1 MVTPPAHEIL
11 YSENQGEFGMKLR
24 KILAVVLALALVCAT
39 FGACGNDAGTSS
51 TSGTS
56 STTSETETGNES
68 ASEAETG
75 SSGDSSL
82 NIRVGMEP
90 TSLNTL
96 KATYSQE
103 FATFKH
109 MYENLYM
116 LDENDVP
123 QPAAAET
130 VDVSEDSM
138 TYTFHLRDDGVWS
151 NGDPVTANDFVFAWQ
166 QALDVNVAADYA
178 YFLFFIKNAEA
189 YLNYQGYA
197 LDPAAWEEANPD
209 AEVPAE
215 VTWEDVGV
223 KVIDDKT
230 LEVQLENPT
239 PYAPFLF
246 TFGTLSPINQKFYE
260 EVGADNYGTEA
271 EYFCTNGAY
280 NLTSWTHDSE
290 IVLTKNPNYHGA
302 DGVAIDT
309 LNMKI
314 ISDGQAA
321 LTSFLAGELDVTE
334 VGTAET
340 LQQAESAGY
349 EVKSYNDGSSFYLM
363 VNCSDPQLSN
373 VNLRRALALGY
384 SKQGFIDVSIG
395 LPYSP
400 MTSFTNPAVNGFDG
414 TSFADALIAEN
425 GGELAPAEG
434 DVEAAKAYLET
445 ALSELGITADQLTLS
460 IDCQDSAASQT
471 QAAFLQNQWL
481 ENLGIDVTINPK
493 VTKQGSADRQNGN
506 YQMSITGW
514 GPDYNDPMTFLDL
527 WVSDGGNNDT
537 RWASEEYDNLIA
549 QATVETDL
557 EARQKLF
564 YQAEKIIFD
573 QYMILPL
580 YNRTQSFITS
590 ERLATDPLR
599 STFQDFNY
607 TYATLA

>member
-1 MVTPPAHEIL
+1 
-11 YSENQGEFGMKLR
+11 MKLR

-51 TSGTS
+51 ASGTT
-56 STTSETETGNES
+56 STTSETETGEES
-68 ASEAETG
+68 SSEAETG
-75 SSGDSSL
+75 STGDATL

-103 FATFKH
+103 FSTFKH
-109 MYENLYM
+109 LYENLYM

-130 VDVSEDSM
+130 VDVSEDGM

-151 NGDPVTANDFVFAWQ
+151 NGDPVTANDFAFAWQ
-166 QALDVNVAADYA
+166 QALSPEVAADYA

-189 YLNYQGYA
+189 YLNGTVE
-197 LDPAAWEEANPD
+197 WEE
-209 AEVPAE
+209 
-215 VTWEDVGV
+215 VGV
-223 KVIDDKT
+223 KVIDELT

-246 TFGTLSPINQKFYE
+246 TFGTLCPINQKFYE

-280 NLTSWTHDSE
+280 TLTSWSHDSE
-290 IVLTKNPNYHGA
+290 IVLQKNPNFHGA
-302 DGVAIDT
+302 DSVAIDT

-334 VGTAET
+334 LGTAEI
-340 LQQAESAGY
+340 LKQAEDAGY

-434 DVEAAKAYLET
+434 DVEAAKGYLET
-445 ALSELGITADQLTLS
+445 ALSELGITVDQLTLS

-493 VTKQGSADRQNGN
+493 VTKQGSADRGNGN

-537 RWASEEYDNLIA
+537 RWSSEEYDALID

-564 YQAEKIIFD
+564 YEAEKIIFD

-580 YNRTQSFITS
+580 YNRTQSYITS
-590 ERLATDPLR
+590 ERVGTDPLR

>member
-1 MVTPPAHEIL
+1 
-11 YSENQGEFGMKLR
+11 MKLR

-51 TSGTS
+51 ASGTT
-56 STTSETETGNES
+56 STTSETETGEES
-68 ASEAETG
+68 SSEAETG
-75 SSGDSSL
+75 STGDATL

-103 FATFKH
+103 FSTFKH
-109 MYENLYM
+109 LYENLYM

-130 VDVSEDSM
+130 VDVSEDGM

-151 NGDPVTANDFVFAWQ
+151 NGDPVTANDFAFAWQ
-166 QALDVNVAADYA
+166 QALSPKVAADYA

-189 YLNYQGYA
+189 YLNGTVE
-197 LDPAAWEEANPD
+197 WEE
-209 AEVPAE
+209 
-215 VTWEDVGV
+215 VGV

-246 TFGTLSPINQKFYE
+246 TFGTLCPVNQKFYE

-280 NLTSWTHDSE
+280 TLTSWSHDSE
-290 IVLTKNPNYHGA
+290 IVLQKNPNFHGA
-302 DGVAIDT
+302 DSVAIDT

-340 LQQAESAGY
+340 LKQAEDAGY

-434 DVEAAKAYLET
+434 DVEAAKGYLET
-445 ALSELGITADQLTLS
+445 ALSELGITVDQLTLS
-460 IDCQDSAASQT
+460 IDCGDSPAAQT

-493 VTKQGSADRQNGN
+493 VTKQGSSDRQNGN

-537 RWASEEYDNLIA
+537 RWSSEEYDALID

-564 YQAEKIIFD
+564 YEAEKIIFD

-580 YNRTQSFITS
+580 YNRTQSYITS
-590 ERLATDPLR
+590 ERVGTDPLR

>member
-1 MVTPPAHEIL
+1 
-11 YSENQGEFGMKLR
+11 MKLR
-24 KILAVVLALALVCAT
+24 KILALVLALTLLCAT
-39 FGACGNDAGTSS
+39 FSACGNDAGTSS
-51 TSGTS
+51 ASGTS
-56 STTSETETGNES
+56 STTSETASETGDES

-75 SSGDSSL
+75 STGDSSL

-130 VDVSEDSM
+130 VDVSEDGM

-151 NGDPVTANDFVFAWQ
+151 NGDPVTANDFAFAWQ

-223 KVIDDKT
+223 KVINDKT

-314 ISDGQAA
+314 ITDGQAA

-384 SKQGFIDVSIG
+384 SKQGFIDVAIG

-460 IDCQDSAASQT
+460 IDCGDSPAAQT

-493 VTKQGSADRQNGN
+493 VTKQGSADRRNGN

-537 RWASEEYDNLIA
+537 RWSSEEYDALID

-557 EARQKLF
+557 EARQELF
-564 YQAEKIIFD
+564 YQAEQIIFD

>member
-1 MVTPPAHEIL
+1 
-11 YSENQGEFGMKLR
+11 MKLR
-24 KILAVVLALALVCAT
+24 KILALVMALALLCAT
-39 FGACGNDAGTSS
+39 FSACGNDAGTSS
-51 TSGTS
+51 TASG
-56 STTSETETGNES
+56 ETETTSSETGS
-68 ASEAETG
+68 SEAETDTTDDTA
-75 SSGDSSL
+75 STGDAAL
-82 NIRVGMEP
+82 TIRAGMEP

-96 KATYSQE
+96 TATYSQE
-103 FATFKH
+103 FSTFKH
-109 MYENLYM
+109 LYENLYM

-130 VDVSEDSM
+130 VDVSEDGM
-138 TYTFHLRDDGVWS
+138 TYTFHLREDGVWS
-151 NGDPVTANDFVFAWQ
+151 NGDPVTANDFAFAWQ
-166 QALDVNVAADYA
+166 QALNPEVAADYA

-189 YLNYQGYA
+189 YLNGTVE
-197 LDPAAWEEANPD
+197 WEE
-209 AEVPAE
+209 
-215 VTWEDVGV
+215 VGV
-223 KVIDDKT
+223 KVLDDLT

-246 TFGTLSPINQKFYE
+246 SFGTLCPINQKFYE
-260 EVGADNYGTEA
+260 EVGADKYSTEA

-280 NLTSWTHDSE
+280 TLTSWSHDSE
-290 IVLTKNPNYHGA
+290 MVLQKNPNFHGA
-302 DGVAIDT
+302 DSVAIDT
-309 LNMKI
+309 LTLKI

-334 VGTAET
+334 LGTSEI
-340 LQQAESAGY
+340 LKQAEDAGY
-349 EVKSYNDGSSFYLM
+349 EVKSYDDGSSFYVM

-384 SKQGFIDVSIG
+384 SKQGFIDVAIG

-414 TSFADALIAEN
+414 TSFAEALIAEN

-434 DVEAAKAYLET
+434 DVEAAKGYLET
-445 ALSELGITADQLTLS
+445 ALSELGITVDQLSLS
-460 IDCQDSAASQT
+460 IDCGDSPAAQT
-471 QAAFLQNQWL
+471 QAAYLQNQWL

-493 VTKQGSADRQNGN
+493 VTKQGSADRSNGN

-537 RWASEEYDNLIA
+537 RWSSEEYDELID

-557 EARQKLF
+557 EARQELF

-580 YNRTQSFITS
+580 YNRAQSYVSS
-590 ERLATDPLR
+590 ERVGTDPLR

>member
-1 MVTPPAHEIL
+1 
-11 YSENQGEFGMKLR
+11 MKLR

-51 TSGTS
+51 ASGTT
-56 STTSETETGNES
+56 STTSETETGEES
-68 ASEAETG
+68 SSEAETG
-75 SSGDSSL
+75 STGDATL

-103 FATFKH
+103 FSTFKH
-109 MYENLYM
+109 LYENLYM

-130 VDVSEDSM
+130 VDVSEDGM

-151 NGDPVTANDFVFAWQ
+151 NGDPVTANDFAFAWQ
-166 QALDVNVAADYA
+166 QALSPEVAADYA

-189 YLNYQGYA
+189 YLNGTVE
-197 LDPAAWEEANPD
+197 WEE
-209 AEVPAE
+209 
-215 VTWEDVGV
+215 VGV
-223 KVIDDKT
+223 KVIDELT

-246 TFGTLSPINQKFYE
+246 TFGTLCPINQKFYE

-280 NLTSWTHDSE
+280 TLTSWSHDSE
-290 IVLTKNPNYHGA
+290 IVLQKNPNFHGA
-302 DGVAIDT
+302 DSVAIDT

-340 LQQAESAGY
+340 LKQAEDAGY

-434 DVEAAKAYLET
+434 DVEAAKGYLET
-445 ALSELGITADQLTLS
+445 ALSELGITVDQLTLS
-460 IDCQDSAASQT
+460 IDCGDSPAAQT

-493 VTKQGSADRQNGN
+493 VTKQGSSDRQNGN

-537 RWASEEYDNLIA
+537 RWSSEEYDALID

-564 YQAEKIIFD
+564 YEAEKIIFD

-580 YNRTQSFITS
+580 YNRTQSYITS
-590 ERLATDPLR
+590 ERVGTDPLR

>member
-1 MVTPPAHEIL
+1 
-11 YSENQGEFGMKLR
+11 MKLR

-51 TSGTS
+51 ASGTT
-56 STTSETETGNES
+56 STTSETETGEES
-68 ASEAETG
+68 SSEAETG
-75 SSGDSSL
+75 STGDATL

-103 FATFKH
+103 FSTFKH
-109 MYENLYM
+109 LYENLYM

-130 VDVSEDSM
+130 VDVSEDGM

-151 NGDPVTANDFVFAWQ
+151 NGDPVTANDFAFAWQ

-246 TFGTLSPINQKFYE
+246 TFGTLCPVNQKFYE

-280 NLTSWTHDSE
+280 TLTSWSHDSE
-290 IVLTKNPNYHGA
+290 IVLQKNPNFHGA
-302 DGVAIDT
+302 DSVAIDT

-340 LQQAESAGY
+340 LKQAEDAGY

-434 DVEAAKAYLET
+434 DVEAAKGYLET
-445 ALSELGITADQLTLS
+445 ALSELGITVDQLTLS
-460 IDCQDSAASQT
+460 IDCGDTPAAQT

-493 VTKQGSADRQNGN
+493 VTKQGSSDRKNGN

-537 RWASEEYDNLIA
+537 RWSSEEYDALID

-564 YQAEKIIFD
+564 YEAEKIIFD

-580 YNRTQSFITS
+580 YNRTQSYITS
-590 ERLATDPLR
+590 ERVGTDPLR

>member
-1 MVTPPAHEIL
+1 
-11 YSENQGEFGMKLR
+11 MKLR

-51 TSGTS
+51 SSGTT
-56 STTSETETGNES
+56 STTSETETGEES
-68 ASEAETG
+68 SSEAETG
-75 SSGDSSL
+75 STGDATL

-90 TSLNTL
+90 KSLNTL

-103 FATFKH
+103 FSTFKH
-109 MYENLYM
+109 LYENLYM

-130 VDVSEDSM
+130 VEVSEDGM

-151 NGDPVTANDFVFAWQ
+151 NGDPVTANDFAFAWQ
-166 QALDVNVAADYA
+166 QALSPEVAADYA

-189 YLNYQGYA
+189 YLNGTVE
-197 LDPAAWEEANPD
+197 WEE
-209 AEVPAE
+209 
-215 VTWEDVGV
+215 VGV

-246 TFGTLSPINQKFYE
+246 TFGTLCPVNQKFYE

-280 NLTSWTHDSE
+280 TLTSWSHDSE
-290 IVLTKNPNYHGA
+290 IVLQKNPNFHGA
-302 DGVAIDT
+302 DSVAIDT

-340 LQQAESAGY
+340 LKQAEDAGY

-400 MTSFTNPAVNGFDG
+400 MTSFTNPAVYGFDG

-434 DVEAAKAYLET
+434 DVEAAKGYLET
-445 ALSELGITADQLTLS
+445 ALSELGITVDQLTLS
-460 IDCQDSAASQT
+460 IDCGDSPAAQT

-493 VTKQGSADRQNGN
+493 VTKQGASDRQNGN

-537 RWASEEYDNLIA
+537 RWSSEEYDALID

-564 YQAEKIIFD
+564 YEAEKIIFD

-580 YNRTQSFITS
+580 YNRTQSYITS
-590 ERLATDPLR
+590 ERVGTDPLR

>member
-1 MVTPPAHEIL
+1 
-11 YSENQGEFGMKLR
+11 MKLR
-24 KILAVVLALALVCAT
+24 KILAVVLALALVCAS
-39 FGACGNDAGTSS
+39 FGACGNEAGTSAA
-51 TSGTS
+51 SGTA
-56 STTSETETGNES
+56 STTSETGEESTG
-68 ASEAETG
+68 EAETG
-75 SSGDSSL
+75 STGDATL

-90 TSLNTL
+90 KSLNTL

-103 FATFKH
+103 FSTFKH
-109 MYENLYM
+109 LYENLYM

-130 VDVSEDSM
+130 VDVSEDGM

-151 NGDPVTANDFVFAWQ
+151 NGDPVTANDFAFAWQ
-166 QALDVNVAADYA
+166 QALSPEVAADYA

-189 YLNYQGYA
+189 YLNGTVE
-197 LDPAAWEEANPD
+197 WEE
-209 AEVPAE
+209 
-215 VTWEDVGV
+215 VGV

-246 TFGTLSPINQKFYE
+246 TFGTLCPVNQKFYE

-280 NLTSWTHDSE
+280 TLTSWSHDSE
-290 IVLTKNPNYHGA
+290 IVLQKNPNFHGA
-302 DGVAIDT
+302 DSVAIDT

-340 LQQAESAGY
+340 LKQAEDAGY

-400 MTSFTNPAVNGFDG
+400 MTSFTNPAVYGFDG

-434 DVEAAKAYLET
+434 DVEAAKGYLET
-445 ALSELGITADQLTLS
+445 ALSELGITVDQLTLS
-460 IDCQDSAASQT
+460 IDCDDTPAAQT

-493 VTKQGSADRQNGN
+493 VTKQGAADRQNGN

-537 RWASEEYDNLIA
+537 RWSSEEYDALID

-564 YQAEKIIFD
+564 YEAEKIIYD

-580 YNRTQSFITS
+580 YNRTQSYITS
-590 ERLATDPLR
+590 ERVGTDPLR

>member
-1 MVTPPAHEIL
+1 
-11 YSENQGEFGMKLR
+11 MKLR
-24 KILAVVLALALVCAT
+24 KILALVLALTLLCAT
-39 FGACGNDAGTSS
+39 FSACGNDAGTSS
-51 TSGTS
+51 ASGTS
-56 STTSETETGNES
+56 STTSETASETGDES

-75 SSGDSSL
+75 STGDSSL

-103 FATFKH
+103 FSTFKH
-109 MYENLYM
+109 LYENLYM

-130 VDVSEDSM
+130 VDVSEDGM

-151 NGDPVTANDFVFAWQ
+151 NGDPVTANDFAFAWQ
-166 QALDVNVAADYA
+166 QALSPEVAADYA

-189 YLNYQGYA
+189 YLNGTVE
-197 LDPAAWEEANPD
+197 WEE
-209 AEVPAE
+209 
-215 VTWEDVGV
+215 VGV

-246 TFGTLSPINQKFYE
+246 TFGTLCPINQKFYE

-280 NLTSWTHDSE
+280 TLTSWTHDSE
-290 IVLTKNPNYHGA
+290 IVLQKNPNYHGA

-334 VGTAET
+334 LGTAEI
-340 LQQAESAGY
+340 LKQAEDAGY

-400 MTSFTNPAVNGFDG
+400 MTSFTNPAVYGFDD

-434 DVEAAKAYLET
+434 DVEAAKGYLET

-460 IDCQDSAASQT
+460 IDCGDSPAAQT

-481 ENLGIDVTINPK
+481 ENLGIDVTVNPK

-537 RWASEEYDNLIA
+537 RWSSEEYDALID

-557 EARQKLF
+557 EARQELF
-564 YQAEKIIFD
+564 YQAEQIIFD

-580 YNRTQSFITS
+580 YNRTQSYITS
-590 ERLATDPLR
+590 ERVGTDPLR

>member
-1 MVTPPAHEIL
+1 
-11 YSENQGEFGMKLR
+11 MKLR

-51 TSGTS
+51 SSGTT
-56 STTSETETGNES
+56 STTSETGEESTG
-68 ASEAETG
+68 EAETG
-75 SSGDSSL
+75 STGDATL

-90 TSLNTL
+90 KSLNTL

-103 FATFKH
+103 FSTFKH
-109 MYENLYM
+109 LYENLYM

-130 VDVSEDSM
+130 VDVSEDGT

-151 NGDPVTANDFVFAWQ
+151 NGDPVTANDFAFAWQ
-166 QALDVNVAADYA
+166 QALSPEVAADYA

-189 YLNYQGYA
+189 YLNGTVE
-197 LDPAAWEEANPD
+197 WEE
-209 AEVPAE
+209 
-215 VTWEDVGV
+215 VGV

-246 TFGTLSPINQKFYE
+246 TFGTLCPVNQKFYE

-280 NLTSWTHDSE
+280 TLTSWSHDSE
-290 IVLTKNPNYHGA
+290 IVLQKNPNFHGA
-302 DGVAIDT
+302 DSVAIDT

-340 LQQAESAGY
+340 LKQAEDAGY

-400 MTSFTNPAVNGFDG
+400 MTSFTNPAVYGFDG

-434 DVEAAKAYLET
+434 DVEAAKGYLET
-445 ALSELGITADQLTLS
+445 ALSELGITVDQLTLS
-460 IDCQDSAASQT
+460 IDCDDTPAAQT

-493 VTKQGSADRQNGN
+493 VTKQGAADRQNGN

-537 RWASEEYDNLIA
+537 RWSSEEYDALID

-564 YQAEKIIFD
+564 YEAEKIIYD

-580 YNRTQSFITS
+580 YNRTQSYITS
-590 ERLATDPLR
+590 ERVGTDPLR

>member
-75 SSGDSSL
+75 STGDSSL

-130 VDVSEDSM
+130 VDVSEDGM

-151 NGDPVTANDFVFAWQ
+151 NGDPVTANDFAFAWQ
-166 QALDVNVAADYA
+166 QALSPEVAADYA

-189 YLNYQGYA
+189 YLNGTVE
-197 LDPAAWEEANPD
+197 WEE
-209 AEVPAE
+209 
-215 VTWEDVGV
+215 VGV
-223 KVIDDKT
+223 KVIDDLT

-340 LQQAESAGY
+340 LKQAEDAGY

-493 VTKQGSADRQNGN
+493 VIKQGSADRQNGN

-557 EARQKLF
+557 EARQELF

>member
-1 MVTPPAHEIL
+1 
-11 YSENQGEFGMKLR
+11 MKLR

-51 TSGTS
+51 ASGTT
-56 STTSETETGNES
+56 STTSETETGEEPS
-68 ASEAETG
+68 SEAETG
-75 SSGDSSL
+75 STGDATL

-103 FATFKH
+103 FSTFKH
-109 MYENLYM
+109 LYENLYM

-130 VDVSEDSM
+130 VDVSEDGM
-138 TYTFHLRDDGVWS
+138 TYTFNLRDDGVWS
-151 NGDPVTANDFVFAWQ
+151 NGDPVTANDFAFAWQ
-166 QALDVNVAADYA
+166 QALSPEVAADYA

-189 YLNYQGYA
+189 YLNGTVE
-197 LDPAAWEEANPD
+197 WEE
-209 AEVPAE
+209 
-215 VTWEDVGV
+215 VGV
-223 KVIDDKT
+223 KVIDELT

-246 TFGTLSPINQKFYE
+246 TFGTLCPVNQKFYE

-280 NLTSWTHDSE
+280 TLTSWSHDSE
-290 IVLTKNPNYHGA
+290 IVLQKNPNFHGA
-302 DGVAIDT
+302 DSVAIDT

-334 VGTAET
+334 LGTAEI
-340 LQQAESAGY
+340 LKQAEDAGY

-434 DVEAAKAYLET
+434 DVEAAKGYLET

-460 IDCQDSAASQT
+460 IDCGDSPAAQT

-493 VTKQGSADRQNGN
+493 VTKQGSSDRKNGN

-537 RWASEEYDNLIA
+537 RWSSEEYDALID

-564 YQAEKIIFD
+564 YEAEKIIFD

-580 YNRTQSFITS
+580 YNRTQSYITS
-590 ERLATDPLR
+590 ERVGTDPLR

>member
-56 STTSETETGNES
+56 STTSETETGDES

-75 SSGDSSL
+75 STGDSSL

-130 VDVSEDSM
+130 VEVSEDSM

-151 NGDPVTANDFVFAWQ
+151 NGDPVTANDFAFAWQ

-384 SKQGFIDVSIG
+384 SKQGFIDVAIG

-434 DVEAAKAYLET
+434 DLEAAKGYLET

-493 VTKQGSADRQNGN
+493 VVKQGSADRQNGN

-557 EARQKLF
+557 EARQELF